1 MHRLMPT
8 PSSSAPNTAS
18 AAVPTVFALRWTG
31 SLPSIRR
38 QMRAAAARARD
49 ALQKIISSPGYAKA
63 LQEPIITMRSDRFV
77 VPVKADHK
85 GAVPGLVHD
94 ISASGMT
101 LFVEPMAA
109 VKANNELRELA
120 AKEKLEIERILAE
133 LSADCAEHRDD
144 IDSDFGVL
152 VRLDLIFAKAKLS
165 YKLDCQEASLDT
177 EGIVLRS
184 ARHPLLDQAKAVP
197 ISVELGDSFDTLVIT
212 GPNTGGKTVSLK
224 TVGLLAAMNQCGL
237 HIPAADGSALPVF
250 SHILADIGDEQSIEQ
265 NLSTFSAHMTN
276 IVSILA
282 ECDDNSLLLFD
293 ELGAGTDPTEGAA
306 LAIAIIEYARQ
317 KGAIIAATT
326 HYAELKVYATN
337 EAGVQNASCEF
348 DVETLRPTY
357 HLLVGIPG
365 KSNAFAISRRLG
377 LGEDIIEDAKN
388 RVNTESASFEATIE
402 KLEQTRLLLEKD
414 RDEAAKLRR
423 TAEENAKRSA
433 FLKAELE
440 VRLEKADTKS
450 RREAERIIA
459 EARETAE
466 QVFRE
471 LDDMKKHIN
480 DDEDVRRVNEARS
493 ELRRKLNRSE
503 EALRPAPETVE
514 NKSSSRPVKPGDVVL
529 IKSMNIKA
537 TVISVSPDRILS
549 LKAGIMNVSA
559 KEDEVLILEGEKAP
573 ERKSAPMKGG
583 ASIRAAVPTEID
595 LRGMESLEAV
605 AAAEQHLDSAVM
617 AKLGTVTIIHGKGT
631 GALRAAIQQM
641 LKRNKLVKSFRPGR
655 FGEGEMGVTVVELK

>member
-1 MHRLMPT
+1 
-8 PSSSAPNTAS
+8 
-18 AAVPTVFALRWTG
+18 
-31 SLPSIRR
+31 
-38 QMRAAAARARD
+38 MRAAAARARD

-348 DVETLRPTY
+348 DVETLHPTY

-450 RREAERIIA
+450 RREAERIIT

-514 NKSSSRPVKPGDVVL
+514 DKSSSRPVKPGDVVL

-559 KEDEVLILEGEKAP
+559 KEDEVLLLEGEKAP

-605 AAAEQHLDSAVM
+605 AAAEQYLDSAVM

-641 LKRNKLVKSFRPGR
+641 LKRNKLVKSFRTGR